1 MATPKTVCL
10 MALGTLLASARRWR
24 RRQAANVAG
33 SAAGRT
39 PPARCRRGCGG
50 ALFQDRGR
58 ARAGAASEGHGR
70 TGSRRLSTT
79 LGFPRSCL
87 RDVGAARPWLCRN
100 PDISFPQNSHRA
112 VTGTVPHLRISENMI
127 GSTWGR
133 PSCCGGPMS
142 RKAIDVK
149 EFVLATT
156 AALIVGVLLSVG
168 AVYGLNRIF
177 DMYDPPK
184 TLSSG

>member
-1 MATPKTVCL
+1 MSTPKTVCL
-10 MALGTLLASARRWR
+10 MALDTLLASASDGGADKLRMLRD
-24 RRQAANVAG
+24 RQLGERHPLDVG
-33 SAAGRT
+33 
-39 PPARCRRGCGG
+39 GCGG